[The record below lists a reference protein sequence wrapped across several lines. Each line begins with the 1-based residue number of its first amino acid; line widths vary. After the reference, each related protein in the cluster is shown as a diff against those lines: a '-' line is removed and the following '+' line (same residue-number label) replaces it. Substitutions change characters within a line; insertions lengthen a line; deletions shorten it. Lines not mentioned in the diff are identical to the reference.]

1 MKATVETIREI
12 VKVLTP
18 EEQQLLKDTFLFGGW
33 GDTETEFL
41 NEEGKTETVGAW
53 GYCTND
59 AREGKHF
66 AGRVVS
72 TMFRSI
78 YRKLCTANR
87 NQIGAHLSHCNDWWG
102 DGNGDML
109 FVRSAWNKA
118 WLEWAKEPLQPAE
131 EPKSEEKPAVRA
143 KLISTATGNNG
154 FQVSF
159 AEDRDGVEMT
169 VKKSQGANG
178 IAVTY
183 TLDQLRQLSDAI
195 NEYLHC
201 RPLTGAEVHM
211 PRRVGLYR
219 YDHGVDKRWF
229 ALGYFKSVGAAILS
243 AFDNATR
250 YGLNKP
256 DVWTLIRETDREM
269 PPVPDGP
276 RPADE
281 PGFIYSINR
290 QIK

>member
-41 NEEGKTETVGAW
+41 NAEGKTETVGAW

-66 AGRVVS
+66 AGRVVA

-78 YRKLCTANR
+78 YKKL
-87 NQIGAHLSHCNDWWG
+87 
-102 DGNGDML
+102 
-109 FVRSAWNKA
+109 
-118 WLEWAKEPLQPAE
+118 
-131 EPKSEEKPAVRA
+131 
-143 KLISTATGNNG
+143 STATGNNG

-159 AEDRDGVEMT
+159 AEDCDGVEMT

-195 NEYLHC
+195 NEYLER

-250 YGLNKP
+250 FGLNKP
-256 DVWTLIRETDREM
+256 DAWTLIRETDREM

>member
-1 MKATVETIREI
+1 MKATVEAIREI

-41 NEEGKTETVGAW
+41 NEEGKVEAVGAW

-78 YRKLCTANR
+78 YKKLCTANR

-102 DGNGDML
+102 DGSGDML

-118 WLEWAKEPLQPAE
+118 WMEWAKEPLQPAE
-131 EPKSEEKPAVRA
+131 EPKSEEAPA
-143 KLISTATGNNG
+143 KKIPGNNG
-154 FQVSF
+154 FSVSF

-169 VKKSQGANG
+169 VKKSKGANG
-178 IAVTY
+178 IAVAY
-183 TLDQLRQLSDAI
+183 TRDQLRQLSDAI
-195 NEYLHC
+195 NTYL
-201 RPLTGAEVHM
+201 A
-211 PRRVGLYR
+211 
-219 YDHGVDKRWF
+219 K
-229 ALGYFKSVGAAILS
+229 
-243 AFDNATR
+243 
-250 YGLNKP
+250 
-256 DVWTLIRETDREM
+256 
-269 PPVPDGP
+269 
-276 RPADE
+276 
-281 PGFIYSINR
+281 
-290 QIK
+290 